1 MGTAPAIARG
11 ASRRQNAV
19 REAAPATAP
28 AWWRSTFAVA
38 LAGQLLF
45 WAALPPLALAPLAWL
60 AAVPWVLLIRRAM
73 LPGRRPYAALW
84 LSSFVFH
91 LAAFYWVTLPHWA
104 TTFGWLALSFYL
116 ALYFPLFIGLSRVA
130 VHRLHVAPLVAAPV
144 VWVGLELARAHLL
157 TGFAMGALSHTQ
169 YRWPVVL
176 QISDL
181 FGAYGVSFLIVLVGA
196 ALAQMLPCEGARR
209 SWWPAIPLAAALSGT
224 LAYGAW
230 RTNEQTTH
238 DGPKVALIQGSIDI
252 EMKHDP
258 EQGQQIFDQYFG
270 LSRQAVQEHPDLD
283 LIVWPETMFR
293 YPWFTFDKDFVP
305 PADAGWKPAELEA
318 RSRQAIEQTVTPL
331 GVAMLLGI
339 DAMHESPSGDERFNS
354 ALFFDRQGHLQGQY
368 AKRHL
373 VPFGEYVP
381 FAETF
386 PWLYQ
391 LTPLPGGI
399 NRGGGPVSIRVGQAS
414 YAPNICYENTIPH
427 FIRGQVVRLRAENRE
442 PDILVNLTN
451 DGWFWGSSEL
461 DMHLACAVFRA
472 IECRKPSLIAAN
484 TGFSAWIDSSGRIRA
499 QGRRRMT
506 DVIIARPEID
516 DRRSPYLV
524 SGDAPAGLCLLATVA
539 LAIFGISD
547 RRRRQKSVAPIG

>member
-1 MGTAPAIARG
+1 M
-11 ASRRQNAV
+11 
-19 REAAPATAP
+19 
-28 AWWRSTFAVA
+28 A
-38 LAGQLLF
+38 LAGQILF
-45 WAALPPLALAPLAWL
+45 WAALPPLELAPLAWL
-60 AAVPWVLLIRRAM
+60 AAVPWVLLIRRDTLA
-73 LPGRRPYAALW
+73 GRRPYLVLW
-84 LSSFVFH
+84 FSSFIFH

-130 VHRLHVAPLVAAPV
+130 VHRLRVAPLVAAPV

-157 TGFAMGALSHTQ
+157 TGFGMGSLSHTQ
-169 YRWPVVL
+169 YRWPLLV

-196 ALAQMLPCEGARR
+196 ALAQMLPSDSARR
-209 SWWPAIPLAAALSGT
+209 SWWPAVPLVAALGCV
-224 LAYGAW
+224 LVYGSW
-230 RTNEQTTH
+230 RTSQHSTH
-238 DGPKVALIQGSIDI
+238 EGPKVALIQGSIDI

-258 EQGQQIFDQYFG
+258 QQGQQIFDEYFG
-270 LSRQAVQEHPDLD
+270 LSRKAVQEHADLD

-305 PADAGWKPAELEA
+305 PADAGWTPGELEA
-318 RSRQAIEQTVTPL
+318 RSHQAVEQTVMPL

-339 DAMHESPSGDERFNS
+339 DAAHESSAGAERFNS
-354 ALFFDRQGHLQGQY
+354 ALFFDRAGRLLGQY
-368 AKRHL
+368 AKSHL

-381 FAETF
+381 FADTF

-399 NRGGGPVSIRVGQAS
+399 NRGAGPESVRVGQAS
-414 YAPNICYENTIPH
+414 YAPSICYENTIPH
-427 FIRGQVVRLRAENRE
+427 FIRGQVVQLRAEDRE

-484 TGFSAWIDSSGRIRA
+484 TGFSAWIDSNGRIRA
-499 QGRRRMT
+499 QGRRRLT
-506 DVIIARPEID
+506 DVIVATPEID
-516 DRRSPYLV
+516 QRRSPYLDY
-524 SGDAPAGLCLLATVA
+524 GDAPAGLCLLATVA
-539 LAIFGISD
+539 LAIVGLSD
-547 RRRRQKSVAPIG
+547 RRRSRQKPGPSNS

>member
-1 MGTAPAIARG
+1 M
-11 ASRRQNAV
+11 
-19 REAAPATAP
+19 
-28 AWWRSTFAVA
+28 A
-38 LAGQLLF
+38 LAGQVLF
-45 WAALPPLALAPLAWL
+45 WAALPPLELAPLAWL
-60 AAVPWVLLIRRAM
+60 AAVPWVLLIRRDTLA
-73 LPGRRPYAALW
+73 GRQPYLALW
-84 LSSFVFH
+84 LSSFIFH

-130 VHRLHVAPLVAAPV
+130 VRRLRVAPLVAAPV

-157 TGFAMGALSHTQ
+157 TGFGMGALSHTQ
-169 YRWPVVL
+169 YRWPMVV

-196 ALAQMLPCEGARR
+196 ALAQMLPCEVARR
-209 SWWPAIPLAAALSGT
+209 SWWPAVPLAAALGCA
-224 LAYGAW
+224 LAYGSW
-230 RTNEQTTH
+230 RTNQETTH
-238 DGPKVALIQGSIDI
+238 AGPKVALIQGSIDI

-258 EQGQQIFDQYFG
+258 QQGQQIFDQYFG
-270 LSRQAVQEHPDLD
+270 LSGKAVREHADLD

-305 PADAGWKPAELEA
+305 PADAGWTPTELEA
-318 RSRQAIEQTVTPL
+318 RSRQAVEQTVAPL

-339 DAMHESPSGDERFNS
+339 DAMHESSAGAERYNS
-354 ALFFDRQGHLQGQY
+354 ALFFDRAGRLLGQY
-368 AKRHL
+368 AKIHI

-381 FAETF
+381 LADTF

-391 LTPLPGGI
+391 LTPLPNGI
-399 NRGGGPVSIRVGQAS
+399 NRGARPESVRVGKAS
-414 YAPNICYENTIPH
+414 YAPSICYENTIPH
-427 FIRGQVVRLRAENRE
+427 FIRGQVVQLRAEDRE

-484 TGFSAWIDSSGRIRA
+484 TGFSAWIDSNGRIRA
-499 QGRRRMT
+499 QGRRRLT
-506 DVIIARPEID
+506 DVIVATPEID
-516 DRRSPYLV
+516 QRRSPYLDY
-524 SGDAPAGLCLLATVA
+524 GDAPAGLCLLATVA
-539 LAIFGISD
+539 LAILGISD
-547 RRRRQKSVAPIG
+547 RRRSRQKPGPSTS